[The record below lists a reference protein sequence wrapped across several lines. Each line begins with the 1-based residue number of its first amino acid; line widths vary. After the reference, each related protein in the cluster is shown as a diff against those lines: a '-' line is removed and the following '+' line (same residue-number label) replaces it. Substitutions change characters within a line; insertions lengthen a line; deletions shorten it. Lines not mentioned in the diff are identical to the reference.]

1 VINDAGKFLFNI
13 RNPESAVK
21 AASEASM
28 REILG
33 KTNFEFARTQGRG
46 RIQEDAKKLIQHILD
61 MYGSGILV
69 TQVEIQKVDP
79 PAKVIDAFRDVQ
91 AARADKERAVNE
103 AQAYFNEQTQRSE
116 GEAER
121 VVREAEGIKEAR
133 IAESTGASQRFLSVY
148 EQYKGAKDITM
159 RRMYLETMEDIL
171 SGMDKVIIDPSG
183 SAGGSGVVPYLPL
196 QEMTKRKAPGQG
208 GAQ

>member
-1 VINDAGKFLFNI
+1 
-13 RNPESAVK
+13 
-21 AASEASM
+21 M